1 MARDATPEGAGQG
14 SPASEQDRAGRLS
27 ISSEELTPHAIAL
40 TRTGA
45 MVGTPL
51 YMAPEQFLMRPT
63 DARSDQFSFC
73 VALHEALY
81 GERPFAG
88 DTFLALLEAVVAGRV
103 RDAPPKAR
111 VPAFMRRLLLRG
123 LKPAPADR

>member
-51 YMAPEQFLMRPT
+51 YMAPEQFLLRPT

-73 VALHEALY
+73 VTLHEALF

-88 DTFLALLEAVVAGRV
+88 DSFPTLFEAVVSGRV
-103 RDAPPKAR
+103 RE
-111 VPAFMRRLLLRG
+111 PAQKTR
-123 LKPAPADR
+123 APA